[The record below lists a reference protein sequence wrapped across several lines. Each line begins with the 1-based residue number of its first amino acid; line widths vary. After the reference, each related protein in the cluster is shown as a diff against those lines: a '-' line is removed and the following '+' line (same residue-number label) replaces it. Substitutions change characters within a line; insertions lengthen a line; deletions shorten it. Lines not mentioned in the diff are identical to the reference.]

1 MAKHVKH
8 DPPDLDDALE
18 GWKQAHDITKVAGL
32 SAYMKRCHTML
43 AHISKTRTEIARSG
57 LKSWSNDW
65 SIVEPHL
72 DQLISDF
79 LDGLS
84 IHHKQI
90 CRHWVTT
97 WLTGPYPCNDSLRDL
112 VAILQ

>member
-8 DPPDLDDALE
+8 DPPDLDDVLE
-18 GWKQAHDITKVAGL
+18 HVVCEMWKYKQSVAYYAPIRQAGSD
-32 SAYMKRCHTML
+32 
-43 AHISKTRTEIARSG
+43 
-57 LKSWSNDW
+57 
-65 SIVEPHL
+65 L
-72 DQLISDF
+72 DQLIFDF